1 MILSR
6 EQADLA
12 ALLEELK
19 GDPTVC
25 YVQQAMQLLAE
36 RDSSLSLH
44 AINIDQVR
52 PDIPEGAN
60 IEKAHQEDVVN
71 QPPPLTAA
79 EHPSS
84 GDDET
89 SFNMRARRESSS
101 SEGSLEQGFHDE

>member
-1 MILSR
+1 M
-6 EQADLA
+6 
-12 ALLEELK
+12 
-19 GDPTVC
+19 
-25 YVQQAMQLLAE
+25 LAE

-71 QPPPLTAA
+71 QPPPLPAA

-89 SFNMRARRESSS
+89 SFNMRARYGQKRNYSPVCCYVFYWSKRGQICS
-101 SEGSLEQGFHDE
+101 FIVGTISPFLSIK